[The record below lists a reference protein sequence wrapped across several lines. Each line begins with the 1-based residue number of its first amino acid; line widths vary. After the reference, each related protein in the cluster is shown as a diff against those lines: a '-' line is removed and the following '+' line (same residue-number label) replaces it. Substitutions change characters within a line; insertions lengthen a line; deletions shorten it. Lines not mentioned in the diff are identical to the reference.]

1 MSSTLG
7 VVSLRHHAIVT
18 EFHDSTHT
26 RVDSKAD
33 TLMLTLKVCKSL
45 HNPRTKKKKKVGFF
59 FLLSL
64 AKLYEAEHNN
74 EKHKIIIIYY
84 MWYFYKTLYRQ
95 LYLKA

>member
-1 MSSTLG
+1 MYASNYTTPG
-7 VVSLRHHAIVT
+7 
-18 EFHDSTHT
+18 
-26 RVDSKAD
+26 
-33 TLMLTLKVCKSL
+33 LKKD
-45 HNPRTKKKKKVGFF
+45 GFF